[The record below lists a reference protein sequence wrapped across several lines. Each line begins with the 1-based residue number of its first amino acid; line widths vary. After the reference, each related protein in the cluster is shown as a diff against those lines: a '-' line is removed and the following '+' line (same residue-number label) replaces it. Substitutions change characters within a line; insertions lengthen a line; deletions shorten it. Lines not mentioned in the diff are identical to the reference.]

1 MLLKVENLHKSYPGR
16 NVKAV
21 AGISFT
27 LERGKTLGIVGGS
40 GSGKSTLAKL
50 ILGLEKPDEGQIHFQ
65 GKKMQAVFQHPAQ
78 SLNPKMRVREI
89 LSEPF
94 LIQGGHDRRLIEKKI
109 VELLDP
115 VELPAHY
122 LNRFPRQLSGGEC
135 QRVAIARAICLFPE
149 LIVCDEAVSSLD
161 LLVQAGILNLLL
173 KLQKERSVS
182 YLFISHDHAVVRHM
196 SDRILVMRE
205 GVGRLEV
212 SHF

>member
-1 MLLKVENLHKSYPGR
+1 MLLTVENLHKSYPER

-21 AGISFT
+21 SGVSFS
-27 LERGKTLGIVGGS
+27 LDRGKTLGVVGES

-50 ILGLEKPDEGQIHFQ
+50 ILGLERPDEGQIYFR

-94 LIQGGHDRRLIEKKI
+94 LIQGGYDRRLIEKKS
-109 VELLDP
+109 VELLDS

-149 LIVCDEAVSSLD
+149 LIVCDEPVSSLD

-173 KLQKERSVS
+173 KLQKETSVS
-182 YLFISHDHAVVRHM
+182 YLFISHDPAVVRHM
-196 SDRILVMRE
+196 SDAVLVME
-205 GVGRLEV
+205 SGKGYN
-212 SHF
+212 S